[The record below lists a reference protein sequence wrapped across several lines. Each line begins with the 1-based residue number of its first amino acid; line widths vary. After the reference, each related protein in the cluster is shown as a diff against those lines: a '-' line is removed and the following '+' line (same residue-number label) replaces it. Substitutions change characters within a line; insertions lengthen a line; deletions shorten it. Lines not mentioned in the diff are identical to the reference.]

1 MERTPTSLQELAQL
15 VIDVQGTS
23 ARQVALRAEAKGLKL
38 TDTTLNQ
45 MKSGSYKF
53 VPREDTVRALAEL
66 AGISVEAAFHAAGLP
81 VPGPPLAD
89 ELPPGSDNLSP
100 KSRAAVIQMLRV
112 LIDLESN
119 HDEHTEHEEQPDAR
133 EREEPDGAAP
143 ARGGGARGG
152 DARAGEKTAAPAGVP
167 APEDAGVRPEDL
179 DLAAHPY
186 MELSRDRQ
194 DAAWGD
200 VGEESQDPGDEAGA

>member
-1 MERTPTSLQELAQL
+1 MERIPTSLQELAQL
-15 VIDVQGTS
+15 VLDVQGTS

-53 VPREDTVRALAEL
+53 VPREETLRALAHL
-66 AGISVEAAFHAAGLP
+66 AGVSVETAFHAAGLP

-119 HDEHTEHEEQPDAR
+119 HDAHDHPDQHQDRKRGTA
-133 EREEPDGAAP
+133 ER
-143 ARGGGARGG
+143 GGARGG
-152 DARAGEKTAAPAGVP
+152 DAGAGQKTAVAGAPA
-167 APEDAGVRPEDL
+167 DF
-179 DLAAHPY
+179 DLAAHPDF
-186 MELSRDRQ
+186 ELTRDRQ
-194 DAAWGD
+194 DREWGD
-200 VGEESQDPGDEAGA
+200 IGEESQDSGSEDGA

>member
-133 EREEPDGAAP
+133 KREEPDGAAP

-152 DARAGEKTAAPAGVP
+152 DARAGEKTVPGVP
-167 APEDAGVRPEDL
+167 ADF
-179 DLAAHPY
+179 DLAAHPNF
-186 MELSRDRQ
+186 ELTRDRQ
-194 DAAWGD
+194 DREWGD
-200 VGEESQDPGDEAGA
+200 VGEENQDHDGAGA

>member
-133 EREEPDGAAP
+133 ERGTEAE
-143 ARGGGARGG
+143 RRGARGG
-152 DARAGEKTAAPAGVP
+152 DAGAGEKTVPVVP
-167 APEDAGVRPEDL
+167 ADF
-179 DLAAHPY
+179 DLAAHPNF
-186 MELSRDRQ
+186 ELTRDRQ
-194 DAAWGD
+194 DREWGD
-200 VGEESQDPGDEAGA
+200 VGEENQDHDGGDA

>member
-1 MERTPTSLQELAQL
+1 MERIPTSLQELAQL
-15 VIDVQGTS
+15 VLDVQGTS

-53 VPREDTVRALAEL
+53 VPREETLRALADL
-66 AGISVEAAFHAAGLP
+66 AGVSVETAFHAAGLP

-100 KSRAAVIQMLRV
+100 KSRAAVIQILRV

-119 HDEHTEHEEQPDAR
+119 HDEHDHPDQHQDR
-133 EREEPDGAAP
+133 ERGTAE
-143 ARGGGARGG
+143 RGGTRGG
-152 DARAGEKTAAPAGVP
+152 DAGAGAEQKTAVAGAPA
-167 APEDAGVRPEDL
+167 EF
-179 DLAAHPY
+179 DLAAHPDF
-186 MELSRDRQ
+186 ELTRDRQ
-194 DAAWGD
+194 AREWGD
-200 VGEESQDPGDEAGA
+200 VGEENQDHEGGTYA